1 VIPEAAVKRH
11 TPFLLRIVLLLL
23 LTSSALIAIQQEQ
36 QEEKKTA
43 PQQLSPAARLA
54 AAKTALLRKS
64 GSGSDIAYD
73 VVSSTLEGWGRF
85 TLVHEPEKADVIVE
99 VFTVEETEG
108 GISAS
113 SGPGRGRPIG
123 RSRQGTI
130 AMIKLTVY
138 DAKTH
143 IALWTGAERPKG
155 AMKKV
160 DRENNEVEAAQR
172 LVTKFHDDVEP
183 PQK

>member
-1 VIPEAAVKRH
+1 VHSHVQVA
-11 TPFLLRIVLLLL
+11 LRTALLLL
-23 LTSSALIAIQQEQ
+23 LPAGLLAAQQEQ
-36 QEEKKTA
+36 KPAENKPAA
-43 PQQLSPAARLA
+43 PPIALAARLA
-54 AAKTALLRKS
+54 SAKTALLEKS
-64 GSGSDIAYD
+64 GSGSNIAYD

-85 TLVHEPEKADVIVE
+85 ILVHEPEKADVIVE
-99 VFTVEETEG
+99 VFTQEETEG

-113 SGPGRGRPIG
+113 SGRGGRGRPIG
-123 RSRQGTI
+123 GSRQGTI

-183 PQK
+183 PLKQ

>member
-1 VIPEAAVKRH
+1 MRSN
-11 TPFLLRIVLLLL
+11 TSFLLKTILFPLLAG
-23 LTSSALIAIQQEQ
+23 SALAAMQQEQ
-36 QEEKKTA
+36 KQEESKPA
-43 PQQLSPAARLA
+43 PQPVSIAARLA
-54 AAKTALLRKS
+54 AAKTVLLKKT
-64 GSGSDIAYD
+64 GSRSNVAYD

-85 TLVHEPEKADVIVE
+85 TLVDAPEKADLIIE
-99 VFTVEETEG
+99 IFSLEESESG
-108 GISAS
+108 VSAS
-113 SGPGRGRPIG
+113 TGRGGRGRPLG
-123 RSRQGTI
+123 GSREGSISQ
-130 AMIKLTVY
+130 IKLTVY

-172 LVTKFHDDVEP
+172 LITKFHDDVEP